1 MKKIEE
7 KYKNDS
13 IKIFNDLTKIN
24 NNPNLNTVNY
34 DTIRKILSLSYD
46 KNNKKKIPFY
56 KLASTYNLSNS
67 IKEGNFN
74 KNTFNEEIFN
84 KKNFVDYL
92 TGKNYK
98 KLIFENDNLSEKRF
112 QIEEYMNLYEILGG
126 QENGIK
132 KEDIKSIIEE
142 AYFNLNNVK
151 MPKEQLEKEII
162 EIFKYLG
169 EEGKE
174 NLSMNDFL
182 NIVTCN
188 TPLPKDNDNIF

>member
-1 MKKIEE
+1 
-7 KYKNDS
+7 
-13 IKIFNDLTKIN
+13 
-24 NNPNLNTVNY
+24 
-34 DTIRKILSLSYD
+34 
-46 KNNKKKIPFY
+46 
-56 KLASTYNLSNS
+56 
-67 IKEGNFN
+67 
-74 KNTFNEEIFN
+74 
-84 KKNFVDYL
+84 
-92 TGKNYK
+92 
-98 KLIFENDNLSEKRF
+98 
-112 QIEEYMNLYEILGG
+112 MNLYEILGG

-162 EIFKYLG
+162 EIYKYLG

>member
-7 KYKNDS
+7 KYKIDS

-34 DTIRKILSLSYD
+34 ETIRKILSLSYD
-46 KNNKKKIPFY
+46 KNNKEKIPFY

-84 KKNFVDYL
+84 EKNFVDYL

-98 KLIFENDNLSEKRF
+98 NLIFENDNLSEKRF

-169 EEGKE
+169 EEGNE
-174 NLSMNDFL
+174 NLSMSDFL